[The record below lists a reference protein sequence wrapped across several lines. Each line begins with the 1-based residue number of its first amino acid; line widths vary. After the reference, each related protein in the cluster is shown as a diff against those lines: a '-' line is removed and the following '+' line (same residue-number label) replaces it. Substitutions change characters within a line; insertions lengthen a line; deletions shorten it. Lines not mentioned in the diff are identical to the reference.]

1 MWLVTFNMYACCNQ
15 TKNGNNGVEA
25 NKIIEF
31 IWELKDFQR

>member
-1 MWLVTFNMYACCNQ
+1 MYAYCNQ
-15 TKNGNNGVEA
+15 TINGNQRLEA